1 MIGVTTMVFGI
12 VLAGVAGQAVQP
24 VEASRPQAG
33 VRLAY
38 QFTSGEILGMEV
50 RESSRMLVVK
60 GAARQ
65 EQSNQT
71 TTHSHYRVV
80 KVDEDGSATLRYQID
95 RTQMQARFDDNPPV
109 EFDSDTKKTPAAFSE
124 IRKSI
129 GEEIVEFQVD
139 PTGTLSGTRSLQA
152 VRNDAKPGDA
162 TKTAQAASEAFP
174 ELPSE
179 PVQIGEEWTRIR
191 TMRVNVGEGLRSRLT
206 QEVKILLTFELAEVA
221 DGVATIRYRSAPLQS
236 INEPT
241 IQLQVAP
248 QNATGSIRFD
258 IAAGRI
264 LERTKTVDNL
274 TLGWQGADSSLKT
287 HMTRTERAL
296 PPSGREVSSR
306 D

>member
-1 MIGVTTMVFGI
+1 MV
-12 VLAGVAGQAVQP
+12 GVATTIFGVALAALTGQAVQP
-24 VEASRPQAG
+24 VEANRPDAG

-38 QFTSGEILGMEV
+38 QFAEGDVLGMEV

-60 GAARQ
+60 GPARQ

-80 KVDEDGSATLRYQID
+80 KVDEKGKATLRYQID
-95 RTQMQARFDDNPPV
+95 RTQMQAQFDDNPPV
-109 EFDSDTKKTPAAFSE
+109 EFDSEKKETPAAFSA

-139 PTGTLSGTRSLQA
+139 PNGVLSGTRALQA
-152 VRNDAKPGDA
+152 TSTAKPEEAA
-162 TKTAQAASEAFP
+162 TTAQAASDAFP
-174 ELPSE
+174 ELP
-179 PVQIGEEWTRIR
+179 PGLIKVGEEWTRIR

-206 QEVKILLTFELAEVA
+206 QEVKILLSFELTEIAN
-221 DGVATIRYRSAPLQS
+221 GVATIRYRSAPLQA
-236 INEPT
+236 INEPS

-248 QNATGSIRFD
+248 QNATGTIRFD

-264 LERTKTVDNL
+264 IERTKTVDNL

-287 HMTRTERAL
+287 HMTRSERAL
-296 PPSGREVSSR
+296 PTPDRKVSTR